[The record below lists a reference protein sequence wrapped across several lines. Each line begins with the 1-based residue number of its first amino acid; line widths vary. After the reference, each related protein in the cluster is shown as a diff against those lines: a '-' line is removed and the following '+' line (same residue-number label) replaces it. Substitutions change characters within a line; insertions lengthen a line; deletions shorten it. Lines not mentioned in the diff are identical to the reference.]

1 VEPARALVGV
11 LVSTIRRLPPE
22 IANRI
27 AAGEVVERPASV
39 GKELLENALD
49 AGAERVELTFDGG
62 GIDRIRVSDDGSGI
76 APDEVALA
84 FERHATSK
92 IRGPE
97 DLERIATLGFRG
109 EALASIAAVS
119 NVEMTTATEGAGAGT
134 RLRLE
139 GGRVVSIERAPR
151 ARGTTI
157 EITRLFHNTPA
168 RRKFLKAPSTESRLL
183 VRLAS
188 HVFLGALSAG
198 LRVVR
203 EGRNVLAIEP
213 SARFPERVAAVY
225 GEDTVRRM
233 VAVDGE
239 RDGIA
244 VHGIVALGDFARTRG
259 ERQVL
264 LVNGRPVADASL
276 AHAVLAGIGGAI
288 PSGRFPIFAL
298 ALTIDPSRIDVNVHP
313 TKREIRFAERDR
325 VYGAIRETVARA
337 ASSVRFDAVAR
348 VLDAAP
354 APRPTRPA
362 RAGVIRFGLPDDV
375 PPATGLG
382 REPGR
387 PRDARLLRFSPAAT
401 EEIASESASDEAVP
415 GEAAFEETQEP
426 VLEGARLRLIG
437 EAWGAYLLVED
448 RERIL
453 VLDQHAAHER
463 VLYDEIRAR
472 QRNAEPIVAQ
482 GLLVPLPVDLGPGHE
497 PLEACELLRSMGFE
511 ARPGGPR
518 SVFIEAI
525 PGTLTRWG
533 GGDFLREFFT
543 SPESARAS
551 AESLQDA
558 LAKSYS
564 CRMAVKF
571 GQKLHAEEIRHLL
584 DGLAR
589 TDVPRVC
596 PHGRPIFLEIG
607 RGTVDAKFERT

>member
-1 VEPARALVGV
+1 M
-11 LVSTIRRLPPE
+11 SSIRRLPPE

-39 GKELLENALD
+39 AKELLENALD

-92 IRGPE
+92 IRDPE
-97 DLERIATLGFRG
+97 DLVRISTLGFRG

-139 GGRVVSIERAPR
+139 GGRVLSIERAPR

-168 RRKFLKAPSTESRLL
+168 RRKFLKAPATESRLV

-188 HVFLGALSAG
+188 HVFLGAESAG

-203 EGRNVLAIEP
+203 EGRNVLTIEP
-213 SARFPERVAAVY
+213 SARFPERIAAVY

-233 VAVDGE
+233 VDVQGE
-239 RDGIA
+239 RDGIN
-244 VHGIVALGDFARTRG
+244 VRGLVALGDFARTRG
-259 ERQVL
+259 ERQLL

-288 PSGRFPIFAL
+288 GSGRFPIFAL

-313 TKREIRFAERDR
+313 TKREIRFADRDR
-325 VYGAIRETVARA
+325 VYGAIRETVSRA
-337 ASSVRFDAVAR
+337 AASVRFDAVAR
-348 VLDAAP
+348 VLDTPSVARAS
-354 APRPTRPA
+354 RPP

-387 PRDARLLRFSPAAT
+387 PRDARLLRFAPAAT
-401 EEIASESASDEAVP
+401 EEIAPESAVHESAPDESVRDDALD
-415 GEAAFEETQEP
+415 ETQEP
-426 VLEGARLRLIG
+426 LLEGTRLRLIG

-448 RERIL
+448 RERLL

-472 QRNAEPIVAQ
+472 QRHGGPIVAQ
-482 GLLVPLPVDLGPGHE
+482 GLLVPLPVDLGPGHD
-497 PLEACELLRSMGFE
+497 PLEACEFLRSMGFE
-511 ARPGGPR
+511 ARPGGPAT
-518 SVFIEAI
+518 VFIEAI

-533 GGDFLREFFT
+533 GGDFLREFFA
-543 SPESARAS
+543 SPESARTS

-571 GQKLHAEEIRHLL
+571 GQKLHPEEIRHLL

-596 PHGRPIFLEIG
+596 PHGRPIFLEIP